1 MKPLLI
7 TLIAAFVIAGATQSP
22 TGSGLSPKDVVGRLW
37 QEATEGELLTPDGWN
52 RASRLFL
59 QHGPFPGNGV
69 VRIVSNDW
77 GVDHSSVSNDTAEVD
92 VEYADAGTIDASL
105 RYSPPPRSETY
116 KTALVFHLVLAPTH
130 WTMFRTDGKALT
142 GKQERTGPTEW
153 QIEEPAGLPWTTVN
167 TAIRCVLERR
177 EQARDPVIRKNAGET
192 LARLLKLH

>member
-1 MKPLLI
+1 
-7 TLIAAFVIAGATQSP
+7 V
-22 TGSGLSPKDVVGRLW
+22 DRLW

-59 QHGPFPGNGV
+59 RHDPFPTNGA

-92 VEYADAGTIDASL
+92 MEYADAGTIDASL
-105 RYSPPPRSETY
+105 KYSPPPRSQAY

-130 WTMFRTDGKALT
+130 WTMFRTDGKAIT
-142 GKQERTGPTEW
+142 GKEERTGPTEW
-153 QIEEPAGLPWTTVN
+153 QIEAPAGLPWTTVN

-177 EQARDPVIRKNAGET
+177 EQATDPVIRKNAGET